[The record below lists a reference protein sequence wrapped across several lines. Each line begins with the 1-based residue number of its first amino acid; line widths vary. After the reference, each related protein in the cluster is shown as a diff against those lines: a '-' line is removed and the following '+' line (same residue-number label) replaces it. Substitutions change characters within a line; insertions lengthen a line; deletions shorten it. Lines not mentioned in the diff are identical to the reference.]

1 MKPLDASKIFNLT
14 YEEMQIGTGSILAM
28 IALVVLI
35 YKFCKDK
42 GSDDDDKK
50 KDKDSVDEQP
60 EVSMYEVNDL
70 IKVFIA

>member
-50 KDKDSVDEQP
+50 KDKDSVDE
-60 EVSMYEVNDL
+60 
-70 IKVFIA
+70 